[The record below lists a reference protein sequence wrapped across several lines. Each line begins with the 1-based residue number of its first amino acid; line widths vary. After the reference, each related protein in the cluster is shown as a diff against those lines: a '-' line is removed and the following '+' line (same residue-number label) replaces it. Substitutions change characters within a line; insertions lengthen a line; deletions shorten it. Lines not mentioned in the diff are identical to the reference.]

1 MSAQGQPRRDLLI
14 VLCFGVA
21 RTVQRIDT
29 NGRVAIA
36 ALSAQFAESSISLG
50 ASESEFIKRHPPNFE
65 KIDREFQ
72 IILAVGTIFSL
83 SLLLELLMPSSQSS
97 ELAIA
102 IAETLMGAKF
112 NARTAYALTVLALLI
127 AGLTIILKRRT
138 KLRRSSLRLTSRT

>member
-1 MSAQGQPRRDLLI
+1 MR
-14 VLCFGVA
+14 
-21 RTVQRIDT
+21 
-29 NGRVAIA
+29 
-36 ALSAQFAESSISLG
+36 
-50 ASESEFIKRHPPNFE
+50 
-65 KIDREFQ
+65 
-72 IILAVGTIFSL
+72 
-83 SLLLELLMPSSQSS
+83 SSQSS